1 MRTSIVA
8 VFTALVFALPL
19 AAQEP
24 PPDARRPAQPAPER
38 QEPQAPRP
46 QGPPRTFANIKL
58 DLTIADTYAEAPST
72 RTVTMLVMD
81 GERGSIRT
89 SNRLPSGPP
98 VALNVDAV
106 ASLLPDRSGRI
117 QLRLTFEYTPAQSA
131 PPETRPIGPAELTE
145 SLTVVLEDGKTV
157 VISQSADPLTDR
169 KVTVSV
175 AATVLKQT

>member
-1 MRTSIVA
+1 MRTSFLA
-8 VFTALVFALPL
+8 AFAALVFALPL

-24 PPDARRPAQPAPER
+24 PPGARPPAPPSVDR

-46 QGPPRTFANIKL
+46 PRPPRTFANIKL
-58 DLTIADTYAEAPST
+58 DLTIADTYAETPST

-89 SNRLPSGPP
+89 SNRLPSGPA

-106 ASLLPDRSGRI
+106 ASLLPDQSGRI
-117 QLRLTFEYTPAQSA
+117 QLRLTFEYTPAQST

-145 SLTVVLEDGKTV
+145 SLTVVLEDGKTAV
-157 VISQSADPLTDR
+157 LSQSADPLTDR
-169 KVTVSV
+169 RVTVSV
-175 AATVLKQT
+175 AATVLK